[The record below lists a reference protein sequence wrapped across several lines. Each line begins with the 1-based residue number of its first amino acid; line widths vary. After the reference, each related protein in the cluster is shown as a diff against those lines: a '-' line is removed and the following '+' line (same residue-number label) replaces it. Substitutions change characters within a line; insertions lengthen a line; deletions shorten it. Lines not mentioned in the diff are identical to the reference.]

1 LAVSRP
7 STKICR
13 PEHKWTP
20 GLAGSVESDPHEPMQ
35 QRYRCRTDSHGRQAA
50 CNVPLRPS
58 GHPVLDRASGPR
70 RAEADELLELFR
82 EVSGAGTVDS
92 AGRILGFGRYEYR
105 YDSGHGGIAPLLA
118 FAPGPSNHTIYLPT
132 GFAERWPELLEKLGK
147 HRNSKACL
155 YLTRL

>member
-1 LAVSRP
+1 MAAKQPAMSP
-7 STKICR
+7 SDLPAT
-13 PEHKWTP
+13 
-20 GLAGSVESDPHEPMQ
+20 
-35 QRYRCRTDSHGRQAA
+35 
-50 CNVPLRPS
+50 
-58 GHPVLDRASGPR
+58 PVLDRASGPR

-82 EVSGAGTVDS
+82 EVSGAEPVVW

-155 YLTRL
+155 YLTRLSSVDRSVLRELLECSLQATLSDGSVQA

>member
-1 LAVSRP
+1 MAAKQPAMSP
-7 STKICR
+7 SDLPVT
-13 PEHKWTP
+13 
-20 GLAGSVESDPHEPMQ
+20 
-35 QRYRCRTDSHGRQAA
+35 
-50 CNVPLRPS
+50 
-58 GHPVLDRASGPR
+58 PVLDRASGPR

-82 EVSGAGTVDS
+82 EVSGAEPVVW

-155 YLTRL
+155 YLTRLSSVDRSVLRELLECSLQLTLSDSSVQA

>member
-1 LAVSRP
+1 MAAKQPAMSP
-7 STKICR
+7 SDLPVT
-13 PEHKWTP
+13 
-20 GLAGSVESDPHEPMQ
+20 
-35 QRYRCRTDSHGRQAA
+35 
-50 CNVPLRPS
+50 
-58 GHPVLDRASGPR
+58 PVLDRASGLR

-82 EVSGAGTVDS
+82 EVSGAEPVVW

-132 GFAERWPELLEKLGK
+132 GFAERWPELLERLGK

-155 YLTRL
+155 YLTRLSSVDRSVLRELLECSLQLTLSDSSVQA